1 MTPILGETRQGV
13 KTTQQSSKVLP
24 ETVIYD
30 VDLTLGLPS
39 NLSVTSGLNA
49 IAHAVEALYARERNP
64 IRSLMA
70 EEGVRVFARA
80 LPAIFRNPADRETR
94 SEALYGAWL
103 CGMCLGAVGMAL
115 HHKLCHTLGGSFD
128 LPHSESHAVVLPHAV
143 AYNAPAAPEAMAR
156 LSRALEVADPAAG
169 LHQLAIRIGAPIALK
184 DLGMPREGIARAA
197 QLALAN
203 PYWNPRPLELE
214 GVTRLI
220 EDAWNGAPPRSRGG

>member
-1 MTPILGETRQGV
+1 V